1 MYFKCILNFLVKAL
15 VDVKLIDRRKSV
27 FAEIFIGIDN

>member
-1 MYFKCILNFLVKAL
+1 MYFKFLLKAL

-27 FAEIFIGIDN
+27 FAEIFIEIDN